1 MMKQLPLPLLL
12 VAMFL
17 GACSS
22 EQEPQQNETDPH
34 FLSGHQKAID
44 QAKAMSGTL
53 EEAAKKRDEALKKQL
68 GK

>member
-1 MMKQLPLPLLL
+1 MKRLPLTTLLI
-12 VAMFL
+12 MIFL
-17 GACSS
+17 SACSS
-22 EQEPQQNETDPH
+22 EQEPQQNEPDSH

-53 EEAAKKRDEALKKQL
+53 KEAAQKRDEALKKQL

>member
-1 MMKQLPLPLLL
+1 MMKQFPLTALLA
-12 VAMFL
+12 VMFL

-22 EQEPQQNETDPH
+22 EQDSQQNETDPH

-53 EEAAKKRDEALKKQL
+53 EEAARQRDEQLKKEL

>member
-1 MMKQLPLPLLL
+1 MKRLPLTFLLAAL
-12 VAMFL
+12 FL

-22 EQEPQQNETDPH
+22 EKEPQHNEADPH

-53 EEAAKKRDEALKKQL
+53 EEAAKQRDEALKKQL

>member
-1 MMKQLPLPLLL
+1 MMKRLSLTTLLA
-12 VAMFL
+12 VMFL

-22 EQEPQQNETDPH
+22 EQEPQQNEADSH

-53 EEAAKKRDEALKKQL
+53 EEAARQRDEQLKKEL

>member
-1 MMKQLPLPLLL
+1 MKRLPLTTLLL
-12 VAMFL
+12 VFFL
-17 GACSS
+17 GACNSD
-22 EQEPQQNETDPH
+22 QEPQQNEADSH

-53 EEAAKKRDEALKKQL
+53 EEAAQKRDEALKNQL

>member
-1 MMKQLPLPLLL
+1 MKRLPLSILL

-17 GACSS
+17 SACSS
-22 EQEPQQNETDPH
+22 EKEPQQNEADPH

-53 EEAAKKRDEALKKQL
+53 EEAARQRDEALKKQL